1 MGNLQKLDNPK
12 RMQMFPDGDTHLGSL
27 VGSET
32 QAQGG
37 VYTESAG

>member
-1 MGNLQKLDNPK
+1 MDNSK
-12 RMQMFPDGDTHLGSL
+12 RMQTFPNRDTHLGSL